1 MKSTAFLL
9 VVLALAASPAFGE
22 KVFIDHDTEYDH
34 SSIKTFMWKKSA
46 DTPLA
51 EKSPLLHSRIVN
63 GIEHYLTM
71 GGIAEVE
78 ADPDVYV
85 TYRGSTDTTVAIHNR
100 AYAYV
105 YPVTWGY
112 GGYYSYYGYPTM
124 GVGVGVMTATT
135 VYKKGTL
142 IVDVWDAHTNEL
154 IWRGLVAELKVTEVA
169 ETMAKRVDKA
179 LARMVKEWQ
188 KIKKKRARQQAA
200 DKK

>member
-1 MKSTAFLL
+1 MKSPAFLL
-9 VVLALAASPAFGE
+9 VILVLAGSPVFGQ

-34 SSIKTFMWKKSA
+34 SSIKTFMWKKTA

-51 EKSPLLHSRIVN
+51 EKNPLLHSRIVS

-71 GGIAEVE
+71 GGIAKVE
-78 ADPDVYV
+78 SDPDVYV
-85 TYRGSTDTTVAIHNR
+85 TYHGSSKTKISFHNQ
-100 AYAYV
+100 AYPYV
-105 YPVTWGY
+105 YPVSWGY

-124 GVGVGVMTATT
+124 AVGVGVISTAD
-135 VYKKGTL
+135 VYKRGTL
-142 IVDVWDAHTNEL
+142 IVDVWDAQTNEL

-188 KIKKKRARQQAA
+188 KIQKKSAR